1 MNKAAKICTEQH
13 RKYRSMLNFQ
23 LFKGKHSETKGCAKP
38 NMIRPQHV
46 DKRKL
51 NKCTPVY

>member
-1 MNKAAKICTEQH
+1 MENNYDKSVLYETTKNL
-13 RKYRSMLNFQ
+13 KNQ
-23 LFKGKHSETKGCAKP
+23 LKGKQSETKGCAKP
-38 NMIRPQHV
+38 NIIRPQHV